1 MRAVREHIVA
11 ERPPLTLRSY
21 RRLVTLATPFAQ
33 LLLADRLRRGKEHP
47 ARVGERRGETQTKRP
62 AGALIWA
69 HGASVGE
76 MLALTPL
83 LEHVR
88 AKGFNVLLT
97 SGTLTSARLAERRL
111 PPGVI
116 HQFVPFDAPRFI
128 ARFLGHWRPNLAL
141 FAEQEL
147 WPNLIMESAARAIP
161 LILVNGRLSEQ
172 SFMRWRYARAT
183 FAALLSRFDLC
194 LAQSTVHAR
203 RYCELGAPRV
213 TVTGNLK
220 LDVPAP
226 AVNPQTLSA
235 MQASLGHR
243 PIIAAS
249 STHPGEEGMVIDA
262 HRRLRR
268 TFPGLV
274 TLIAPRHPERGTD
287 IAGLAEAA
295 GLSAVLRSRG
305 HLPDRHTEIYVA
317 DTIGELGL
325 LYRLSPMVFIGGSLV
340 RHGGQNPVEA
350 VKIGTAVLHGPH
362 VSNFAEIYQALDA
375 QHGAEQVTD
384 VNSLTVRLGTWLTDP
399 AACKAAREAAYKTIE
414 PLGGALARTLAALE
428 PYLMQMR
435 LEHG

>member
-1 MRAVREHIVA
+1 VWEHIVA
-11 ERPPLTLRSY
+11 ERLPLTLRGY
-21 RRLVTLATPFAQ
+21 RRLVRIATP
-33 LLLADRLRRGKEHP
+33 LASVVLANRLRRGKEHP
-47 ARVGERRGETQTKRP
+47 GRVGERRGETQAKRP
-62 AGALIWA
+62 SGALIWA

-76 MLALTPL
+76 MLALMPL

-111 PPGVI
+111 PSGVI

-128 ARFLGHWRPNLAL
+128 TRFLGHWRPNLAL

-147 WPNLIMESAARAIP
+147 WPNLIVESAARAIP

-172 SFMRWRYARAT
+172 SFMRWRYAPAT
-183 FAALLSRFDLC
+183 FAALLERFDLC
-194 LAQSTVHAR
+194 LAQSTVHAQ
-203 RYCELGAPRV
+203 RYSDLGAPRV
-213 TVTGNLK
+213 SITGNLK

-226 AVNPQTLSA
+226 AVHPQTLSA
-235 MQASLGHR
+235 MQASLGNR

-268 TFPGLV
+268 SFPGLI
-274 TLIAPRHPERGTD
+274 TLIAPRHPERGANVVG
-287 IAGLAEAA
+287 IAKAA
-295 GLSAVLRSRG
+295 GLSSALRSRG
-305 HLPDRHTEIYVA
+305 HLPDRRTEIYVA

-340 RHGGQNPVEA
+340 GHGGQNPIEA
-350 VKIGTAVLHGPH
+350 VKIGTAILHGPH
-362 VSNFAEIYQALDA
+362 VSNFAEIYEALDA

-384 VNSLTVRLGTWLTDP
+384 VNSLTVRFGTWLTDP
-399 AACKAAREAAYKTIE
+399 AACRAACEAACKTIE
-414 PLGGALARTLAALE
+414 PLGGALARTLSALE

-435 LEHG
+435 LEHR